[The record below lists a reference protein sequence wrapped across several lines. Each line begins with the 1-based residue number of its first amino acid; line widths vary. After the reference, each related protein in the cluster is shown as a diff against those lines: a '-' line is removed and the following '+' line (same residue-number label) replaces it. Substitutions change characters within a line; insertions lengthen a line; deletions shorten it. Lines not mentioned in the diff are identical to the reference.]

1 MPGCMEDGSEV
12 EGADTSLGAI
22 IVTAG
27 RGSEQTGWEDGS
39 RPARLVWQWIMP
51 GGCAWR
57 VLIETFFFLVRVV
70 ATTKA
75 QIPRFVWRD
84 ERMRCDS
91 RLHFQD
97 RYLRLGFI
105 ARPRNGMFVRKSLEA
120 EFMHACGSSSNEQK

>member
-57 VLIETFFFLVRVV
+57 VLIETFFFLGKGGGGNESADTEVR
-70 ATTKA
+70 
-75 QIPRFVWRD
+75 
-84 ERMRCDS
+84 
-91 RLHFQD
+91 
-97 RYLRLGFI
+97 
-105 ARPRNGMFVRKSLEA
+105 LE
-120 EFMHACGSSSNEQK
+120 G